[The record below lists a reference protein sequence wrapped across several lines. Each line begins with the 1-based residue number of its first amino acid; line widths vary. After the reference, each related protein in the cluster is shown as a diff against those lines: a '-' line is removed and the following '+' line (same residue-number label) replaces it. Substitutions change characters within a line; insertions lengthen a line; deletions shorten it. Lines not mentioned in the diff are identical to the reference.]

1 MERTAANVIAL
12 AEAEVG
18 YLEKASNAQLDSVT
32 GNAGYNNYTKYA
44 RDLHQAG
51 YYQANKQGYA
61 WCDMFVD
68 WLFFKLCGNDA
79 VAAQEMICQ
88 TGPYGAGC
96 TNSAQYYKQ
105 QGRFFES
112 GPKPG
117 DQIFFWASDKSYVA
131 HTGLVV
137 DVDDTYVYTIEGN
150 TSGAS
155 GVVANGGGV
164 CNKRY
169 ALNYSR
175 IYGYGRPKYEKET
188 GNGSTTSAPATT
200 TTQKEEGFEVK
211 MKTLS
216 LGSKGKQVK
225 TLQALLIGYGFSC
238 GGAGV
243 DGEFGKATLAAV
255 RAFQDKHNLDP
266 DGCVGP
272 KTWAKLLGV

>member
-1 MERTAANVIAL
+1 MDRTAANVIAL

-105 QGRFFES
+105 QGRLFES
-112 GPKPG
+112 PKPG
-117 DQIFFWASDKSYVA
+117 DQIFFWAADKSYVA

-169 ALNYSR
+169 ALHYSR
-175 IYGYGRPKYEKET
+175 IMGYGRPKYEKET
-188 GNGSTTSAPATT
+188 GNGITTSAPTT
-200 TTQKEEGFEVK
+200 TKEEGFKVN
-211 MKTLS
+211 MKELKK
-216 LGSKGKQVK
+216 GCAGKQVK
-225 TLQALLIGYGFSC
+225 TLQALLIGFGYSC
-238 GGAGV
+238 GKSGV
-243 DGEFGKATLAAV
+243 DGDFGTATDSALRKYQKANGLTV
-255 RAFQDKHNLDP
+255 
-266 DGCVGP
+266 DGIAGP
-272 KTWAKLLGV
+272 KTWAKMLGV

>member
-1 MERTAANVIAL
+1 MARTAARVIAL

-61 WCDMFVD
+61 WCDMIVD
-68 WLFFKLCGNDA
+68 WLFYKLCGDDA

-105 QGRFFES
+105 QGRLYTA
-112 GPKPG
+112 PKPG

-164 CNKRY
+164 FNKRY

-175 IYGYGRPKYEKET
+175 IMGYGRPKYEADD
-188 GNGSTTSAPATT
+188 SAPTT
-200 TTQKEEGFEVK
+200 TTQKEEGFKVN
-211 MKTLS
+211 MKELK
-216 LGSKGKQVK
+216 KGCACKQVK
-225 TLQALLIGYGFSC
+225 TLQALLIGYGYSC
-238 GGAGV
+238 GKYGADGDFGAATDSALRKYQKANGLTV
-243 DGEFGKATLAAV
+243 DGVA
-255 RAFQDKHNLDP
+255 
-266 DGCVGP
+266 GP
-272 KTWAKLLGV
+272 KTWAKMLGV

>member
-1 MERTAANVIAL
+1 MDRTAANVIAL
-12 AEAEVG
+12 AEKEVG
-18 YLEKASNAQLDSVT
+18 YLEKASNAQLDSKT

-68 WLFFKLCGNDA
+68 WLFYKLCGNDA
-79 VAAQEMICQ
+79 VAAQAMICQ

-105 QGRFFES
+105 QGRLFES
-112 GPKPG
+112 PKPG
-117 DQIFFWASDKSYVA
+117 DQIFFWAADKSYVA

-175 IYGYGRPKYEKET
+175 IMGYGRPKYEK
-188 GNGSTTSAPATT
+188 GNGITTSAPTT
-200 TTQKEEGFEVK
+200 TTQKEEGFKVN
-211 MKTLS
+211 MKELKK
-216 LGSKGKQVK
+216 GCAGKQVK
-225 TLQALLIGYGFSC
+225 TLQALLIGYGYSC
-238 GGAGV
+238 GKAGV
-243 DGEFGKATLAAV
+243 DGEFGAATETAV
-255 RAFQDKHNLDP
+255 KAFQKANGLTV